1 MAGFGLA
8 LLAVPGN
15 TVELFKLAKVAVER
29 IKCFR
34 HASTFLNKLKT
45 FGYDLCDGQLHL
57 AVQLVEGYIIND
69 DGGGGGLR
77 SGNEEKLESLAKRHL
92 EKLRAG
98 LMEGA
103 GNSREI
109 RGFRR
114 SGKSVVLYG

>member
-15 TVELFKLAKVAVER
+15 TVELFKLAKVVVER
-29 IKCFR
+29 IKCSR

-57 AVQLVEGYIIND
+57 AVEGYIIND

-98 LMEGA
+98 LIEGA

>member
-1 MAGFGLA
+1 MAEFGLA

-15 TVELFKLAKVAVER
+15 TVELFKLAKVAV
-29 IKCFR
+29 
-34 HASTFLNKLKT
+34 STFLNKLKT

-103 GNSREI
+103 GISREI